1 MSLRSLSRSSLGWL
15 FGISLSVLFVS
26 LWGRAVVVDTD
37 ALADSI
43 APLAHTE
50 TVVDFVAGWMGDEMV
65 ESGVAPA
72 LVEPAVGYFL
82 GSSAL
87 GQTVDE
93 FAEEVVDAAA
103 STDPAGSSI
112 DMRALIA
119 PAVPEVTLGLAG
131 LGYDVSD
138 DRVRAVVES
147 LDPLVIRTP
156 GSSPL
161 LGPASQT
168 AARLGIAS
176 LLASVALLVFGAVFV
191 RLSDDRIG
199 AVRSLLNR
207 VAVGGLS
214 FAVLLRLGSWVIDP
228 SGGRAPVQEALSNLA
243 GSKWMVPLQLGLTA
257 AAMGAAIFVWRRL
270 RPGEAT
276 PSRDEAA
283 TPSREQTGSL
293 TRSR

>member
-1 MSLRSLSRSSLGWL
+1 L

-26 LWGRAVVVDTD
+26 LWGRAMVVDTD

-43 APLAHTE
+43 VPLARAE
-50 TVVDFVAGWMGDEMV
+50 TVVHFVTGWMSEEMV
-65 ESGVAPA
+65 DSGVAPD

-82 GSSAL
+82 SSSAL

-103 STDPAGSSI
+103 SSDPAGSRI

-119 PAVPEVTLGLAG
+119 PAVPEVTLGLIG

-138 DRVRAVVES
+138 HQIREVVEG
-147 LDPLVIRTP
+147 LDPLVIRSP

-176 LLASVALLVFGAVFV
+176 LLAAVALVVFGGAFV
-191 RLSDDRIG
+191 RLSDDRLVAI
-199 AVRSLLNR
+199 RSLLNR

-214 FAVLLRLGSWVIDP
+214 FAVLLRLGAWVIDP
-228 SGGRAPVQEALSNLA
+228 SGGRAPVLETLSNLA
-243 GSKWMVPLQLGLTA
+243 GSKWLVPLQLGLTA
-257 AAMGAAIFVWRRL
+257 AVMGAGIFIWRRL
-270 RPGEAT
+270 RPGEGSQST
-276 PSRDEAA
+276 DEPAR
-283 TPSREQTGSL
+283 PPREQEESLTGS
-293 TRSR
+293 R